1 MKKYLIVGGNSGIGL
16 QIAQDLLHKSEEVCV
31 MSRIEKNADL
41 LSGASFLACDTTQD
55 QSLFPSMEGAL
66 DGIIYCPGS
75 INLKPFRALKE
86 ADFLNDLQI
95 NYLGAIKVIQKY
107 LPNLQQGNDP
117 NIILFSTVAVQKGMP
132 YHTSIAGAKGAIEGL
147 VKALAAEFA
156 PKIRVNAIAPSLV
169 QTPLSIK
176 LTDTDIKVSAAAER
190 HPLKKIGQAS
200 DISEAAQFLLQAK
213 WVSGQILGIDGGLS
227 NL

>member
-1 MKKYLIVGGNSGIGL
+1 MKNYLIVGGNSGIGL
-16 QIAQDLLHKSEEVCV
+16 QISQDLLHKSAAVCV
-31 MSRIEKNADL
+31 MSRVEKNAEL
-41 LSGASFLACDTTQD
+41 LPGARFLACDITQD
-55 QSLFPSMEGAL
+55 QSLFPNIDGPL

-86 ADFLNDLQI
+86 ADFLNDLHI

-107 LPNLQQGNDP
+107 LPNLQQGSDP

-132 YHTSIAGAKGAIEGL
+132 YHASIAGAKGAIEGL
-147 VKALAAEFA
+147 CKALAAEFA

-169 QTPLSIK
+169 QTPLSTK

-200 DISEAAQFLLQAK
+200 DISEAAHFLLQAK
-213 WVSGQILGIDGGLS
+213 WVSGQIIGIDGGLS